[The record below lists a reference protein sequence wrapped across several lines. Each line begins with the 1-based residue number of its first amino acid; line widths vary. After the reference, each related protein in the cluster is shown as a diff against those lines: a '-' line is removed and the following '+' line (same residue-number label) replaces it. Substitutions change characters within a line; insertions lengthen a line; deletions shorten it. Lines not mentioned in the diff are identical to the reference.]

1 MVDLL
6 EQLPLVAMSEMVDR
20 ERRHNEVVTS
30 FCSGQ
35 RLARVIHGPKL
46 ETALFPRE
54 ASARHPEHLH
64 REVHE
69 RHPRPRKLPCHHR
82 AEETRPGPK
91 VENPDLLFF
100 SRSEERRVGKEC
112 RSRWAPYD

>member
-6 EQLPLVAMSEMVDR
+6 EQLSLVAMSEMVDR

-69 RHPRPRKLPCHHR
+69 RHPARGTFPATTALRRPVPAPRSS
-82 AEETRPGPK
+82 TRISCCSPK
-91 VENPDLLFF
+91 GML
-100 SRSEERRVGKEC
+100 SST
-112 RSRWAPYD
+112 AP